1 MAWNTG
7 HTVPDLGSA
16 ARGASKGF
24 ESVSVPLLIVGVDG
38 VLAPLRAMTHEDTWG
53 DWRAAGGV
61 GVRVPVSPLMGAS
74 LKNLPAKIVVCSDW
88 GSRADILSE
97 ELGWDGVEALRRELP
112 SRWWWKLDA
121 VRAFLGARPRR
132 PIAWV
137 DDELRDHPEAA
148 AWLMRAGVPALLLS
162 TDPKVG
168 ITPSDVER
176 LATFCTENSS
186 SPAVELSSAARA
198 EYEPFEQSVFAAEI
212 AE

>member
-1 MAWNTG
+1 MPETG
-7 HTVPDLGSA
+7 SV
-16 ARGASKGF
+16 ARGTSKSF

-38 VLAPLRAMTHEDTWG
+38 VLAPLRAMSQGDTWG

-61 GVRVPVSPLMGAS
+61 GVRVPVSPLMGSS
-74 LKNLPAKIVVCSDW
+74 LKSLPAKIVVCSDW
-88 GSRADILSE
+88 GSRAEILSE

-162 TDPKVG
+162 PNPKVG

-176 LATFCTENSS
+176 LQTFCSENSS
-186 SPAVELSSAARA
+186 SPAVEMSSAPQVDDETLQRDLAFESA
-198 EYEPFEQSVFAAEI
+198 E
-212 AE
+212 